1 MNNIVIGIVGIIV
14 AISVFLLLDSDE
26 TSNTN
31 ITPTNKVTQIE
42 KKSEERVRDDDIK
55 IEYTQTKE
63 FDKKKE
69 EKKKDTKVV
78 KKEEEKI
85 DRYRYSED
93 VERVISENSLSS
105 IQSPSNENITFKD
118 KSGKYEAE
126 IMVNNVTQR
135 DTTIFPQIPI
145 LTTLTLPSG
154 EVINAQIDPSLAREN
169 DKIFIKVRDTQSGE
183 DKIYNIS
190 SVSNLNSGERANVNL
205 GSQGTGESTEIRK
218 QSDMVLPPM
227 PPTN

>member
-1 MNNIVIGIVGIIV
+1 MNNIVIGIVGVIV

-31 ITPTNKVTQIE
+31 ITPTSKVIQSE

-63 FDKKKE
+63 FNKNKE
-69 EKKKDTKVV
+69 EKKEESKVV
-78 KKEEEKI
+78 KKEEI

-93 VERVISENSLSS
+93 VERVVSENSLSS
-105 IQSPSNENITFKD
+105 IQTSNNDNITFKD

-126 IMVNNVTQR
+126 IMVNNMTQR
-135 DTTIFPQIPI
+135 DTTMFPQIPI

-154 EVINAQIDPSLAREN
+154 EVINAQIDPSLAKEN
-169 DKIFIKVRDTQSGE
+169 DKIFIKVRDLKSGE

-190 SVSNLNSGERANVNL
+190 SVTNLNSGEKANVNL
-205 GSQGTGESTEIRK
+205 GSQGTGESTEVK
-218 QSDMVLPPM
+218 KHGDMILPPM